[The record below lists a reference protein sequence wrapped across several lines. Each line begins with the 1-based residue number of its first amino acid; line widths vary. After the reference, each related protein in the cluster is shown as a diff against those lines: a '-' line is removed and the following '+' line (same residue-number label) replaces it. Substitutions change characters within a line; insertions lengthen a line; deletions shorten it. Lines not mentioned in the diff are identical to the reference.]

1 MKPVV
6 HLITTI
12 ERGGAELQLLTLASE
27 QVRKGR
33 NVTVIP
39 LKGKAELAVGF
50 KNIGVN
56 VLDKCRNKN
65 PLVQIYLIKR
75 YLRNSDSILHCHLP
89 RSEIIGF
96 FARGKKKFIVS
107 RHNSE
112 NFYPGAPKFASS
124 LVSRII
130 TKSTDDV
137 ISISD
142 AVTNF
147 LSENREIHPNAYV
160 SRIYY
165 GFKRKEMDQ
174 DRSLVEGEISSKK
187 PLKIFKVGTI
197 GRLADQKD
205 YPTLM
210 RAFKLLLNDN
220 PNVTLSIVGDG
231 PKKIALH
238 KLATQLEINNSVEWV
253 GKVADVYQELKR
265 FDIFVLSSKY
275 EGFGLVLLEA
285 LDAGLRVI
293 ASNNSSIIEVLGENY
308 NFLFETGNSYD
319 LYTKI
324 VKAKSESTEITK
336 YADERLAFFNC
347 ETMINQMDALY
358 ERSEKK

>member
-27 QVRKGR
+27 QISKGR

-39 LKGKAELAVGF
+39 LKGEAELAIEF

-56 VLDKCRNKN
+56 VFDKCRNRN
-65 PLVQIYLIKR
+65 PLVQIYLIKK
-75 YLRNSDSILHCHLP
+75 YLRDSYAILHCHLP

-96 FARGKKKFIVS
+96 FARSKQKFIVS

-112 NFYPGAPKFASS
+112 NFYPGAPKFVSS
-124 LVSRII
+124 LFSRMI
-130 TKSTDDV
+130 TKSTDEV

-142 AVTNF
+142 AVTKF
-147 LSENREIHPNAYV
+147 LSENREIHSNARV
-160 SRIYY
+160 NRIYY
-165 GFKRKEMDQ
+165 GFKRKKIDPG
-174 DRSLVEGEISSKK
+174 SHLVESDTSSEK
-187 PLKIFKVGTI
+187 PLKILKVGTI

-210 RAFKLLLNDN
+210 RAFKLLLNEN

-231 PKKIALH
+231 PKKITLQ

-308 NFLFETGNSYD
+308 NYLFETGNSYD
-319 LYTKI
+319 LYSKI
-324 VKAKSESTEITK
+324 VESKSESSEIAK
-336 YADERLAFFNC
+336 YAEDRLAFFNS
-347 ETMINQMDALY
+347 ETMIKQMDALY

>member
-1 MKPVV
+1 M

-27 QVRKGR
+27 QIAKGR

-39 LKGKAELAVGF
+39 LKGKAELDIEF
-50 KNIGVN
+50 KNKGVN
-56 VLDKCRNKN
+56 VFDKCRNRN
-65 PLVQIYLIKR
+65 PLVQVCLVKK
-75 YLRNSDSILHCHLP
+75 YLRNSDTILHCHLP

-96 FARGKKKFIVS
+96 FARSNQKFVIS

-112 NFYPGAPKFASS
+112 SFYPGAPKF
-124 LVSRII
+124 VSTLFSRLI
-130 TKSTDDV
+130 TKNADQV

-147 LSENREIHPNAYV
+147 LRVNREIHPNTPLN
-160 SRIYY
+160 RIYY
-165 GFKRKEMDQ
+165 GFKRKKKMD
-174 DRSLVEGEISSKK
+174 RERHIVESQTSSEK
-187 PLKIFKVGTI
+187 LHKILRVGTI

-210 RAFKLLLNDN
+210 RAFKLLLNEN
-220 PNVTLSIVGDG
+220 PNVTLSIVGAG
-231 PKKIALH
+231 PKKVALQN
-238 KLATQLEINNSVEWV
+238 LATHLEINNSVEWI
-253 GKVADVYQELKR
+253 GKVADVYQELQR

-293 ASNNSSIIEVLGENY
+293 ASNNSSIVEVLGEDYNY
-308 NFLFETGNSYD
+308 LFETGNSYD
-319 LYTKI
+319 LYSKI
-324 VKAKSESTEITK
+324 VKSQSNSSEIAN
-336 YADERLAFFNC
+336 YAEDRLAFFNC
-347 ETMINQMDALY
+347 ETMIEQMDALY
-358 ERSEKK
+358 EGLEKK